1 MSRELAS
8 LDDSD
13 LNGINNLSS
22 SELQKKI
29 ESLSNVIPEVEEPQT
44 EEDNNNNNNDNNFIA
59 EEEDDNDSEESN
71 AVDEND
77 TVKKPE
83 TNKELELLREQNKQ
97 LMSLLVQNQTKQKQL
112 PKEEIKKLTKDELLE
127 KFTED
132 PQGFIEQF
140 INPLKQENIKLQ
152 ERQIR
157 AQARSINPDFAR
169 LESAIDKIIE
179 LRPNLASDAAPAER
193 LEIYYTLAK
202 GIEARDKHLRE
213 QRKNLTEQEK
223 RTEAKKKAAS
233 LPKSTKKVDNTPKK
247 SIDDM
252 TSSEL
257 AKYISSLGV

>member
-1 MSRELAS
+1 MNRELAS

-22 SELQKKI
+22 GELQKKI
-29 ESLSNVIPEVEEPQT
+29 ESLSSAIPETIEVEEPQDGI
-44 EEDNNNNNNDNNFIA
+44 EGD
-59 EEEDDNDSEESN
+59 EDDNSNDDSGESN
-71 AVDEND
+71 ADIEDN
-77 TVKKPE
+77 TVIEKQQPE
-83 TNKELELLREQNKQ
+83 ENKELELLREQNKQ
-97 LMSLLVQNQTKQKQL
+97 LMSLLVQNKTKQQ

-140 INPLKQENIKLQ
+140 LNPLKQENIKLQ

-179 LRPNLASDAAPAER
+179 LKPNLATDASPAER

-202 GIEARDKHLRE
+202 GIEARDKHLKD

-233 LPKSTKKVDNTPKK
+233 LPKSTKKVETPKK

-257 AKYISSLGV
+257 AKYISSLGAN